1 MRLRFTFAVRAVV
14 VFGTTALIDAPPGS
28 AGEPF
33 GHIVPLREH
42 TSGQLYVEGVL
53 SGSVETEFLVDTGS
67 GYVALSRTTFDTLR
81 RNAPVEH
88 VRDIY
93 GEMANGKLLKVPVYR
108 IGELSI
114 GAACRLTDVEVV
126 VLPSGARDI
135 LGVSALKRLE
145 PFALEF
151 SPPQLWVTDCE
162 IHT

>member
-1 MRLRFTFAVRAVV
+1 MRHRFAFAVHAVV
-14 VFGTTALIDAPPGS
+14 VFATASALVAPLAS

-33 GHIVPLREH
+33 EHIVPLREH

-53 SGSVETEFLVDTGS
+53 SGGVETEFLVDTGS
-67 GYVALSRTTFDTLR
+67 GYVALSKATFDRLR
-81 RNAPVEH
+81 RHAPVEH